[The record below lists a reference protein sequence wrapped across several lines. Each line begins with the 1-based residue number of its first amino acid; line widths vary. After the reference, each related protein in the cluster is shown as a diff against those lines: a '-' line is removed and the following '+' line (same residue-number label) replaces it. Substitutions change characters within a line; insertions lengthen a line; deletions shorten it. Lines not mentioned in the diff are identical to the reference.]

1 MGNKT
6 KQNPK
11 LEKENKDAKKKI
23 KKKKDKIRVATDLDK
38 TVKKMGQ
45 PQKACPSER

>member
-6 KQNPK
+6 KQKPK
-11 LEKENKDAKKKI
+11 LEKENKEAMKKI
-23 KKKKDKIRVATDLDK
+23 FLKNDKIRVATDLDK
-38 TVKKMGQ
+38 TIKKMGQ

>member
-23 KKKKDKIRVATDLDK
+23 KKKKKIKLEW
-38 TVKKMGQ
+38 
-45 PQKACPSER
+45 PQILTKP

>member
-6 KQNPK
+6 KQKPK

-23 KKKKDKIRVATDLDK
+23 KR
-38 TVKKMGQ
+38 
-45 PQKACPSER
+45 